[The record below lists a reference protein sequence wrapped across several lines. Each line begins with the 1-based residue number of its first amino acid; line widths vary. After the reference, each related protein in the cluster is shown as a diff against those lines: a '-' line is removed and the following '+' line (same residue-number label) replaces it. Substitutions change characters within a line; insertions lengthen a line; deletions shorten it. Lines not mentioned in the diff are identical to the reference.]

1 MESKG
6 FVFFFWWFLPIVL
19 FCQGH
24 DTNYKDTKDYG
35 FVTIECDSLGIDIWI
50 DDMLVG
56 QSPINSPIPLTP
68 GIHNITYFHP
78 EYMKLINHYYGENEF
93 KFHVSKGFK
102 TVYIVTNETISVH
115 LWWSPYEKALT
126 LRRKHDW
133 IKTSIGILVLTS
145 ILTLNLQA
153 NF

>member
-6 FVFFFWWFLPIVL
+6 FVFFFLLLVPFIHI
-19 FCQGH
+19 CQGQ
-24 DTNYKDTKDYG
+24 DTNIDGKEDYG
-35 FVTIECDSLGIDIWI
+35 YVTIECDSLGIDIWI

-56 QSPINSPIPLTP
+56 QSPIKSPIPLTP
-68 GIHNITYFHP
+68 GIHKITYFHP
-78 EYMKLINHYYGENEF
+78 EYLKLINQYYGEMEF
-93 KFHVSKGFK
+93 KFHISKGFN
-102 TVYIVTNETISVH
+102 TVYIVPNETMSVH

-133 IKTSIGILVLTS
+133 IKTSVGILVLTS
-145 ILTLNLQA
+145 VLTLHLQA